1 MTHKKLLERNRKI
14 TDALKNGRKGH
25 GPRAGARTQPT
36 NRLPYRTGGD
46 GEAAESDF
54 HRVEG

>member
-1 MTHKKLLERNRKI
+1 MTHKKLLERNRCTEKW
-14 TDALKNGRKGH
+14 RKGH